1 MNFFLDLIKKILES
15 DRTDIQRGIFDFD
28 VEGELQDSVLTVY
41 TEEDGQITL
50 AVFSKEQWD
59 IVNDICALGGQD
71 QESVVRSLA
80 KDLPNVFT
88 VHPDELA

>member
-28 VEGELQDSVLTVY
+28 LEGDMQDSVLTVY

-59 IVNDICALGGQD
+59 MVNDICALNGED
-71 QESVVRSLA
+71 QETVVRSLS
-80 KDLPNVFT
+80 KDLPNVYT
-88 VHPDELA
+88 VDPDELY